1 LRRQGADGEPLAGQP
16 VRLFFG
22 FRGKQAT
29 MRFTGFSLVLI
40 AWIIAVTAVPCRAAT
55 LFQQVGIASPPVPV
69 GSGARAMGL
78 AGAFIAVADDA
89 TAASWN
95 PGGLIQVEKP
105 EFSVVGAYTSRQTG
119 YVSKS
124 LDIGTSSSDEEGSL
138 NYLSL
143 TYPFYWHKNIV
154 VSLNYQRLFEFN
166 RSLDYELQLS
176 SPGIDLEQRVAYVQ
190 DGFIGAAGLAGAVE
204 ITPSL
209 SFGVTLNIWTDEL
222 WWDNGWQESYRART
236 TGMQNGVP
244 VSIDTRIEE
253 HYQEFRGVNAN
264 LGVLWESYNWGAFGL
279 VVKTPFETS
288 LRHTFRQNGT
298 TSFGAPVNETLAH
311 NEVRLEEEV
320 TLHMPLSYG
329 FGWSRR
335 WQDVLTIGVDI
346 HRTEW
351 DDYKLVDSKGN
362 AFSPID
368 GRFKEQSDV
377 KATTHVRLG
386 GEYVFRLPEKATA
399 MALRAGL
406 FYDPEPAEGSA
417 RDFFGA
423 AVGAGVSRKR
433 YSCDFAYQL
442 RWADDEDAGN
452 LIGGA
457 KVDVVQHTAML
468 SLIWYF

>member
-1 LRRQGADGEPLAGQP
+1 
-16 VRLFFG
+16 
-22 FRGKQAT
+22 
-29 MRFTGFSLVLI
+29 MHRFTGFSLSLI
-40 AWIIAVTAVPCRAAT
+40 LWIIAVTLVPCRAAT

-95 PGGLIQVEKP
+95 PGGLIQVERP
-105 EFSVVGAYTSRQTG
+105 EFSIAGAYSLRHTD
-119 YVSKS
+119 YVSDS
-124 LDIGTSSSDEEGSL
+124 LEIETTSSDEEASL
-138 NYLSL
+138 NYLSF

-166 RSLDYELQLS
+166 RSLDYDLQLS
-176 SPGIDLEQRVAYVQ
+176 STGIDLAQQVAYEQ

-204 ITPSL
+204 ITPSF

-222 WWDNGWQESYRART
+222 WGNNGWRETYLARS
-236 TGMQNGVP
+236 TGTQRGVP
-244 VSIDTRIEE
+244 VRMDTRIEE
-253 HYQEFRGVNAN
+253 NYQEFRGINAN
-264 LGVLWESYNWGAFGL
+264 LGVLWETGEWGAFGL
-279 VVKTPFETS
+279 VVKTPFEAS
-288 LRHTFRQNGT
+288 LEHTFRQSGAT
-298 TSFGAPVNETLAH
+298 TFGDPVNETLPQ
-311 NEVRLEEEV
+311 NEVRLKEEV

-335 WQDVLTIGVDI
+335 WHDVLTISMDI
-346 HRTEW
+346 YRTEW
-351 DDYKLVDSKGN
+351 DDYKLVDSRGN

-368 GRFKEQSDV
+368 GRFKEHSDV
-377 KATTHVRLG
+377 GATTHVRLG
-386 GEYVFRLPEKATA
+386 GEYVFRLLEKSTA
-399 MALRAGL
+399 MALRGGL

-423 AVGAGVSRKR
+423 AVGAGVTRKS
-433 YSCDFAYQL
+433 YSCDLAYQL
-442 RWADDEDAGN
+442 RWANDENAGN

-457 KVDVVQHTAML
+457 ETDVLQHTFML